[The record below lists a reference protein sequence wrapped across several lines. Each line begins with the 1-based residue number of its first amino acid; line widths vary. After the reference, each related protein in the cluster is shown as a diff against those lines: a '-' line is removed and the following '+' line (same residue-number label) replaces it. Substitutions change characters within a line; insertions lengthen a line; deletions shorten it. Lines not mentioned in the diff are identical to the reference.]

1 MTALTVGQRIFGH
14 GLPRDYDLIT
24 SGYFHVRAKSHLEV
38 PAALEG

>member
-1 MTALTVGQRIFGH
+1 MTALTIGQRIF

-24 SGYFHVRAKSHLEV
+24 SGYFHVRAKFHLEV

>member
-1 MTALTVGQRIFGH
+1 MTALTIGQRIFG
-14 GLPRDYDLIT
+14 LPPPDHDLIT